1 MGGVQEKKVWGRS
14 QQLITDIRLQ
24 DFISHRDTHLE
35 FGKGITVFVGHN
47 GSGKSSVIDA
57 ITFSLFGKHSRQSGK
72 NLVRRGATEGSVQMR
87 FAMNSKEYQATRIL
101 GASGSQ
107 SFSQLMLLSD
117 AGKMVSRP
125 LAGGERRQ
133 LGESMSAEVA
143 KILGVD
149 YDKMR
154 VAAVVQQGELGS
166 IVDAQ
171 PREFKELLNGLIG
184 IDRLDAAYQ
193 TMREVVAAFRER
205 LRDDTG
211 YTDEEIPRIEK
222 LIEEK
227 GQEQRQAE
235 SLLSEFEEEKS
246 RLEQSIARL
255 ESEIARLEP
264 IIQKTQEL
272 RSRER
277 LLVRHVNETR
287 GAMESEVARL
297 ERVVREAKGSLE
309 VLKDRDEVRVRLE
322 MVRTELEDIQEKMEE
337 NEGMHGKLR
346 GFLECADRLQIVD
359 GRCPVCNS
367 PVTEIKGMFNTSHI
381 QAEIESRE
389 EQRYALQRSRVEL
402 KMEQEQLLEQDRR
415 IAAAEK
421 FLSNNSVNSPEE
433 VLTLQSNLDTK
444 QADLAR
450 LPREIALVD
459 AEPLMLAIDGT
470 SKSLAEEIIA
480 LRRQVNDF
488 SHQVYTDA
496 KLEKDNQSRKLQEVN
511 RRIGGYL
518 KTIDDAKNAIDS
530 ARKSIAQLRDASV
543 VAGILDRIRSNIFN
557 RDGPIGT
564 SLRSWAIKVISEKA
578 SDYASLFNIGIS
590 RIELAEKT
598 REVTITCFGRQGEID
613 LDSLSGGEKVAV
625 ALALRLGIAYMMG
638 SNKLDFVIL
647 DEPTTHL
654 DEERRKALV
663 RIVSEAFRE
672 GAGPL
677 SQLIIITHDSDIF
690 EDAEVDRIFR
700 FAMTAEGSRVSQE

>member
-255 ESEIARLEP
+255 ESEIAGLEP

-322 MVRTELEDIQEKMEE
+322 MVRTELEDLQEKMEE

-433 VLTLQSNLDTK
+433 VLTLQSNLVTK

-511 RRIGGYL
+511 RRIGGYQ

-700 FAMTAEGSRVSQE
+700 FAMTTEGSRVSQE

>member
-1 MGGVQEKKVWGRS
+1 M
-14 QQLITDIRLQ
+14 ITDIRLQ

-72 NLVRRGATEGSVQMR
+72 NLVRRGATEGLVQMR

-227 GQEQRQAE
+227 EQEQRQAE

-389 EQRYALQRSRVEL
+389 EQRYAFQRSRVEL
-402 KMEQEQLLEQDRR
+402 RMEQEQLLEQDRR

-511 RRIGGYL
+511 RRIGGYQ

-530 ARKSIAQLRDASV
+530 ARKSIAQLRDASI

-598 REVTITCFGRQGEID
+598 REVTITCFGRHGEID
-613 LDSLSGGEKVAV
+613 LGSLSGGEKVAV

-663 RIVSEAFRE
+663 
-672 GAGPL
+672 
-677 SQLIIITHDSDIF
+677 
-690 EDAEVDRIFR
+690 
-700 FAMTAEGSRVSQE
+700 